1 MNPLPT
7 PLSSTTAFSPLP
19 ETPLT
24 TQSIDLFWRN
34 RSTIGPMAGRNV
46 LWGMAGP
53 EYGGS
58 FKDLTPVAD
67 ANWSVA
73 AVADYNRDG
82 ASDYLWRNQA
92 TGENLWW
99 LMDAQ
104 GSAFTGFV
112 RLTTVANPEWTIVGA
127 ADTNGDQQADLL
139 WRNTKTGSNLWWIM
153 QGDQIASVREIQSLN
168 PVHADWE
175 IKGVG
180 DVDKDGEIDLF
191 WSNRSTGTMA
201 LWLMKGGRIKESIDI
216 EADVTGG
223 KGQGFADFNND
234 GQLDI
239 VLRNAAT
246 GENTLWIMDRGT
258 VLDRYSLLTVNDPT
272 WELDALVARN
282 NRSPSSTP
290 KLSKSPTDVVPPIL
304 KDSPKFFDRS
314 SLTPKSAST
323 GAEKTY
329 SFTVKESGIFTANL
343 TGLTQDSDVR
353 LVQDANGNGRVDAGE
368 SVLALEWE
376 RGTVRESLR
385 KFIQAGTYLVQVQNT
400 SSQTALYSLSSNF
413 TVAVSDALAF
423 KIQLNY
429 GIGTET
435 LNGAARSAIAGA
447 AQFWENAIV
456 SRSAITKLKNLTIDI
471 VGLAIRE
478 PNTLAYAG
486 PLVTTDGVSLFISS
500 AEATLNLSKY
510 AIFNSD
516 PAYLRRIM
524 VHEFAHALGFG
535 TLWVPIDVPS
545 RGKIGQAW
553 TDSTTATYRANS
565 YAGYAYGNLIGIEG
579 AVAVPLDRSD
589 LSHWDETRFD
599 AEFMTPYA
607 EGSAVA
613 MPVSALTLS
622 AMRDLGWR
630 VNLAVAEPYALR
642 SFKPIV

>member
-1 MNPLPT
+1 MNSLLTSLSDT
-7 PLSSTTAFSPLP
+7 PFSPVP
-19 ETPLT
+19 EAPLT

-34 RSTIGPMAGRNV
+34 RSTMGPMAGRNI

-104 GSAFTGFV
+104 GSAFTSFV

-127 ADTNGDQQADLL
+127 ADANGDQQIDIL
-139 WRNTKTGSNLWWIM
+139 WRNTKTGTNLWWIM
-153 QGDQIASVREIQSLN
+153 QGDQIASVKEIQALD
-168 PVHADWE
+168 PIHTDWE

-180 DVDKDGEIDLF
+180 DVDKDGDIDLF
-191 WSNRSTGTMA
+191 WANRSTGTMA
-201 LWLMKGGRIKESIDI
+201 LWLMKDGRIKQDIGI
-216 EADVTGG
+216 EADAKGG
-223 KGQGFADFNND
+223 KGQGLADFNND
-234 GQLDI
+234 GQFDI

-246 GENTLWIMDRGT
+246 GKNSLWIMDRGT

-272 WELDALVARN
+272 WEIDALVPRKTLPPA
-282 NRSPSSTP
+282 SAPE
-290 KLSKSPTDVVPPIL
+290 LSKSPTVVVPLIL

-400 SSQTALYSLSSNF
+400 SLQTALYSLSSNF
-413 TVAVSDALAF
+413 TAAVSDALAF

-429 GIGTET
+429 GAGTET
-435 LNGAARSAIAGA
+435 LNGTARGAIAGA

-456 SRSAITKLKNLTIDI
+456 WRSAITKLKDLTINI
-471 VGLAIRE
+471 VGLAISD

-486 PLVTTDGVSLFISS
+486 PLVTTDGVSLFIAS

-545 RGKIGQAW
+545 RGKIGQTW
-553 TDSTTATYRANS
+553 TDATTATYRANS
-565 YAGYAYGNLIGIEG
+565 YAGYAYGNLIGVEG
-579 AVAVPLDRSD
+579 PVAVPLDRSD
-589 LSHWDETRFD
+589 LSHWDETRFS
-599 AEFMTPYA
+599 AELMTPYA
-607 EGSAVA
+607 ERSGIA
-613 MPVSALTLS
+613 MPASTLTLS
-622 AMRDLGWR
+622 ALRDLGWR
-630 VNLAVAEPYALR
+630 INLAAAEPYAL
-642 SFKPIV
+642 PTV

>member
-1 MNPLPT
+1 MNPLSS
-7 PLSSTTAFSPLP
+7 PLSATTAASSLLP
-19 ETPLT
+19 EAPLT
-24 TQSIDLFWRN
+24 TQSVDLFWRN
-34 RSTIGPMAGRNV
+34 RSPSGPMAGRNV

-58 FKDLTPVAD
+58 FKDLTVVPEAS
-67 ANWSVA
+67 WSVA
-73 AVADYNRDG
+73 AVADYNQDG
-82 ASDYLWRNQA
+82 SSDYLWRNQA

-99 LMDAQ
+99 IMDAQ
-104 GSAFTGFV
+104 GSSFTSWV
-112 RLTTVANPEWTIVGA
+112 RLTTVAYPEWSIVGA
-127 ADTNGDQQADLL
+127 ADTNGDQQIDVL
-139 WRNTKTGSNLWWIM
+139 WRNTKTGTNLWWLM
-153 QGDQIASVREIQSLN
+153 KGDQIASVKEIQSLD
-168 PVHADWE
+168 PVYADWE

-191 WSNRSTGTMA
+191 WSHRSTGTMSV
-201 LWLMKGGRIKESIDI
+201 WLMKGGIVKESVVI
-216 EADVTGG
+216 EADSKGG
-223 KGQGFADFNND
+223 RGQGLADFNND

-246 GENTLWIMDRGT
+246 GENSLWIMDRGT

-272 WELDALVARN
+272 WEIDALVPRK
-282 NRSPSSTP
+282 TLP
-290 KLSKSPTDVVPPIL
+290 KASAPDLSKSPTDAVPPIL

-314 SLTPKSAST
+314 SLAPKNTPT

-353 LVQDANGNGRVDAGE
+353 LIQDANGNGRVDAGE
-368 SVLALEWE
+368 SVLSLEWE

-385 KFIQAGTYLVQVQNT
+385 KFIQAGTYLVQVQNA
-400 SSQTALYSLSSNF
+400 SAQTALYSVSSNF
-413 TVAVSDALAF
+413 TAAVSDALAF

-429 GIGTET
+429 GVGTET
-435 LNGAARSAIAGA
+435 LNGAARGAIASA

-456 SRSAITKLKNLTIDI
+456 SRSAITKLNNLTIDI
-471 VGLAIRE
+471 VGLAIGD
-478 PNTLAYAG
+478 PDTLAYAG

-510 AIFNSD
+510 SIFNSD

-535 TLWVPIDVPS
+535 TLWVPLDVPS

-553 TDSTTATYRANS
+553 TDATTATYRANS
-565 YAGYAYGNLIGIEG
+565 YAGYAYGNLIGVDG
-579 AVAVPLDRSD
+579 AVAVPLDRVD

-599 AEFMTPYA
+599 AELMTPYA
-607 EGSAVA
+607 EGSGIA
-613 MPVSALTLS
+613 MPASALTLS
-622 AMRDLGWR
+622 ALRDLGWR
-630 VNLAVAEPYALR
+630 VNLAAAEPYAL
-642 SFKPIV
+642 PIV

>member
-1 MNPLPT
+1 MNPLSTDT
-7 PLSSTTAFSPLP
+7 PLSPLP

-34 RSTIGPMAGRNV
+34 RSPSGPMAGRNI

-53 EYGGS
+53 EYGGP
-58 FKDLTPVAD
+58 FKDLLVVAD

-82 ASDYLWRNQA
+82 VSDYLWRNQA

-99 LMDAQ
+99 TMEAQ
-104 GSAFTGFV
+104 GSTFTGWV
-112 RLTTVANPEWTIVGA
+112 RLTTVPYPEWTIVGA
-127 ADTNGDQQADLL
+127 ADANGDQQVDVL
-139 WRNTKTGSNLWWIM
+139 WRNTKTGTNLWWIM
-153 QGDQIASVREIQSLN
+153 QGDQIGSMKEIQALD
-168 PVHADWE
+168 PIYTDWE

-180 DVDKDGEIDLF
+180 DADKDGEIDLF

-201 LWLMKGGRIKESIDI
+201 LWLMKDGLIKENIGI

-234 GQLDI
+234 GQWDI

-272 WELDALVARN
+272 WEIDALVPRK
-282 NRSPSSTP
+282 NRPTASAPD
-290 KLSKSPTDVVPPIL
+290 LSKSPTDVVPLIL

-314 SLTPKSAST
+314 SLAPKNTPT

-329 SFTVKESGIFTANL
+329 SFAVKESGIFTANL

-353 LVQDANGNGRVDAGE
+353 LIQDANGNGQVDAGE
-368 SVLALEWE
+368 WVLSLEWE
-376 RGTVRESLR
+376 RGTMRESLR

-413 TVAVSDALAF
+413 TAAVSDALAF

-435 LNGAARSAIAGA
+435 LNGAARSAIASA

-456 SRSAITKLKNLTIDI
+456 SRSGITKLKDLTIEI
-471 VGLAIRE
+471 LGGAISDN
-478 PNTLAYAG
+478 NTLALSG
-486 PLVTTDGVSLFISS
+486 PLVTTDGVNIFIAS
-500 AEATLNLSKY
+500 AETTLNLSRFT
-510 AIFNSD
+510 IFNSD
-516 PAYLRRIM
+516 PIYLRNI
-524 VHEFAHALGFG
+524 VIHEFAHALGFG
-535 TLWVPIDVPS
+535 TLWEPIDFPS

-553 TDSTTATYRANS
+553 TDLTTATYRANS

-579 AVAVPLDRSD
+579 PVAVPLDRGD
-589 LSHWDETRFD
+589 YSHWDETRFD
-599 AEFMTPYA
+599 AELMTPFS
-607 EGSAVA
+607 EEPDIA
-613 MPVSALTLS
+613 MPASVLTLS
-622 AMRDLGWR
+622 ALRDLGWR
-630 VNLAVAEPYALR
+630 INLAAAEPYAL
-642 SFKPIV
+642 PIV

>member
-1 MNPLPT
+1 MNPLSP
-7 PLSSTTAFSPLP
+7 PLSVPTVSLP
-19 ETPLT
+19 ETPLS
-24 TQSIDLFWRN
+24 TQTIDLFWRN
-34 RSTIGPMAGRNV
+34 RSTSGPMAGRNI

-53 EYGGS
+53 EYSGS
-58 FKDLTPVAD
+58 SKDLTTVTD
-67 ANWSVA
+67 SNWSVA

-82 ASDYLWRNQA
+82 VSDYLWRNQA

-99 LMDAQ
+99 TMDAQ
-104 GSAFTGFV
+104 GSAFTSWV
-112 RLTTVANPEWTIVGA
+112 RLTTVAYPEWTIVGA
-127 ADTNGDQQADLL
+127 ADANGDQQIDLL
-139 WRNTKTGSNLWWIM
+139 WRNTKTGSNLWWVM
-153 QGDQIASVREIQSLN
+153 QGDQIASVKEIQSLD
-168 PVHADWE
+168 PVYADWE

-180 DVDKDGEIDLF
+180 DVDQDGEIDLF

-201 LWLMKGGRIKESIDI
+201 VWLMKNGLIKQDIVI
-216 EADVTGG
+216 EADAKGG
-223 KGQGFADFNND
+223 KGQGLADFNND

-246 GENTLWIMDRGT
+246 GENSLWIMDRGT

-272 WELDALVARN
+272 WEIDALVPRKTSLLNPAPER
-282 NRSPSSTP
+282 
-290 KLSKSPTDVVPPIL
+290 SKSPTDVVPPIL
-304 KDSPKFFDRS
+304 KDSPKFFDRTS
-314 SLTPKSAST
+314 IAPKNTPT

-400 SSQTALYSLSSNF
+400 SAQTALYSLSSNF
-413 TVAVSDALAF
+413 TAAVSDALAF

-429 GIGTET
+429 GAGTET
-435 LNGAARSAIAGA
+435 LNGAARGAIASA

-456 SRSAITKLKNLTIDI
+456 SRSAITKLKDLTINV
-471 VGLAIRE
+471 VGLALSE
-478 PNTLAYAG
+478 PETLAYAG
-486 PLVTTDGVSLFISS
+486 PLLTTDGVGLFITS

-510 AIFNSD
+510 SIFNSD

-553 TDSTTATYRANS
+553 TDATTATYRANS
-565 YAGYAYGNLIGIEG
+565 YAGYAYGKLLGVEG
-579 AVAVPLDRSD
+579 AVAVPLDRTD
-589 LSHWDETRFD
+589 LSHWDEARFD
-599 AEFMTPYA
+599 AELMTPYA
-607 EGSAVA
+607 EGTAIE
-613 MPVSALTLS
+613 MPASALTLS
-622 AMRDLGWR
+622 ALRDLGWR
-630 VNLAVAEPYALR
+630 INLAAAEPYVL
-642 SFKPIV
+642 PIV

>member
-1 MNPLPT
+1 MNPILPPLSTPT
-7 PLSSTTAFSPLP
+7 PSSPPP

-34 RSTIGPMAGRNV
+34 RSTSGSMAGRNV

-58 FKDLTPVAD
+58 FKDLHLVAD

-73 AVADYNRDG
+73 AVADYDRDG
-82 ASDYLWRNQA
+82 SSDYLWRNQA

-104 GSAFTGFV
+104 GSTFTGFV
-112 RLTTVANPEWTIVGA
+112 KLTTVAYPEWTIVGA
-127 ADTNGDQQADLL
+127 IDTNGDQQVDIL
-139 WRNTKTGSNLWWIM
+139 WRNTKTGSNLWWMM
-153 QGDQIASVREIQSLN
+153 QGDQIASVKEIQDLN
-168 PVHADWE
+168 PVHTDWD

-180 DVDKDGEIDLF
+180 DVDGDGDIDLF

-201 LWLMKGGRIKESIDI
+201 LWLMKDGRIKRDIGI
-216 EADVTGG
+216 EADAKGG
-223 KGQGFADFNND
+223 KGQGLADFNND

-239 VLRNAAT
+239 VLRNATT
-246 GENTLWIMDRGT
+246 GENSLWIMDRGT

-272 WELDALVARN
+272 WEIDALVPRKNLPGVSA
-282 NRSPSSTP
+282 PE
-290 KLSKSPTDVVPPIL
+290 LLKSPTNVVPTML
-304 KDSPKFFDRS
+304 KDSPRFFDRS
-314 SLTPKSAST
+314 SLAPRNTTTS
-323 GAEKTY
+323 AEKTY
-329 SFTVKESGIFTANL
+329 SFAVKESGVFTANL

-353 LVQDANGNGRVDAGE
+353 LIQDTNGNGQVDAGE
-368 SVLALEWE
+368 SVLSLEWE

-385 KFIQAGTYLVQVQNT
+385 KFIQAGTYLVHVQNT

-413 TVAVSDALAF
+413 TAAVSDALAF

-429 GIGTET
+429 GIGTEG
-435 LNGAARSAIAGA
+435 LNGAARGAIASA

-456 SRSAITKLKNLTIDI
+456 TRSAITKLKDLTIDI
-471 VGLAIRE
+471 VGLAISD
-478 PNTLAYAG
+478 PDTLAYAG

-500 AEATLNLSKY
+500 AEATLNLAKY
-510 AIFNSD
+510 SIFNSD

-545 RGKIGQAW
+545 LGKIGQAW
-553 TDSTTATYRANS
+553 IDITTGTYRANS
-565 YAGYAYGNLIGIEG
+565 YVGYAYGNLIGVEG

-589 LSHWDETRFD
+589 DSHWDETRFD
-599 AEFMTPYA
+599 AELMTPYA
-607 EGSAVA
+607 EGSGLA
-613 MPVSALTLS
+613 MPASALTLS
-622 AMRDLGWR
+622 ALRDLGWR
-630 VNLAVAEPYALR
+630 INLAAAEPYAL
-642 SFKPIV
+642 PIV